1 MLKMNNLL
9 NLTFDLSKLLSGT
22 VYSKKFQNMVTK
34 SFKTLITCFL
44 KYFNFIELT
53 KRFINP
59 AAAAYNSIVLKTPSV
74 RNSLDGRM

>member
-1 MLKMNNLL
+1 MKMNNLL
-9 NLTFDLSKLLSGT
+9 NLTFDLSKLSSGT
-22 VYSKKFQNMVTK
+22 VYSNKFQNMVTK
-34 SFKTLITCFL
+34 SLKTLISRYL

-53 KRFINP
+53 KRLIDP